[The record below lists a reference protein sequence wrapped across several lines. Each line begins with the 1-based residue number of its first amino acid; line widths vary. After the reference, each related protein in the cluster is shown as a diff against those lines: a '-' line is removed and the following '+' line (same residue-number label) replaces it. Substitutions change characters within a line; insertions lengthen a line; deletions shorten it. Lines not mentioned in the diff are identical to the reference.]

1 MDLSWFTSKSNTSC
15 WEIPHLVPW
24 FSHENPCISR
34 IFDCHVSLPKGR
46 NRLFQRLNRFQTQIL
61 VMPGLKSIDQPLRG
75 SFYGGNGHQT
85 VSNISNYLG
94 PENENQLTTS
104 WPPVH
109 YFKSNPPQKK
119 KHILGLLFAF
129 IVPHEDMPSKH
140 PVIGAIIGT
149 FCAFCAD
156 EW

>member
-104 WPPVH
+104 SLVQVKPSP
-109 YFKSNPPQKK
+109 KK
-119 KHILGLLFAF
+119 ETYLRTLVCFYRGGQR
-129 IVPHEDMPSKH
+129 PHEDMPCKH